1 MMTKIRKC
9 LFLLLVLS
17 LILTGIAGC
26 SSKNTECKIT
36 LDREGNLDII
46 VNPPGESGEAEQH
59 GGLARRKEISAS
71 DGSHQSVT
79 TYEGKIEKTYSE
91 TGRTYNIKVFIKI
104 SDDRLLEY
112 ELEVTGGVYG
122 DTPHTCKK

>member
-1 MMTKIRKC
+1 MTKIKKC

-26 SSKNTECKIT
+26 SSKNVECKVT

-46 VNPPGESGEAEQH
+46 VNPPGESDEAEQH

-71 DGSHQSVT
+71 GGSHQSVT
-79 TYEGKIEKTYSE
+79 TYEGEIEKLTLSPAAPTTLKFSSKYPM
-91 TGRTYNIKVFIKI
+91 TAFWNIN
-104 SDDRLLEY
+104 SR
-112 ELEVTGGVYG
+112 
-122 DTPHTCKK
+122 